1 MFLKVFL
8 SFSICFNFYNL
19 YIIFIKKSKS
29 RLKIKDIFIGFP
41 FSLILLL
48 VAFLGLLYDKYIK
61 YLLFDIY
68 CSILNLFLRNKM
80 KIYSKKSIEK
90 FVKKMIKN
98 KPLLYS
104 SYIIIPDIGYSRY
117 CQNIY
122 FSKNIMTWYDLVL
135 ISKNNSFTKQWLL
148 IKLENIWNNNRF
160 DLIEI
165 SKKMGIVINKDN
177 HEELLKDYE
186 YEQQDINFIIN
197 RHAILLQK

>member
-197 RHAILLQK
+197 RHAIFFQ